1 MAATVA
7 YLSLGSNVGERL
19 DTLMS
24 AVFSLD
30 ETDGIAVEETSG
42 VYETEPWGEADQP
55 SFYNL
60 AVRIRTTLTPRELLE
75 ELHLTEAAMGRDREQ
90 EARWGPRTLDID
102 ILLYGDLQMDEPD
115 LTIPHPRM
123 TERAFVL
130 VPLLEIMPGGELPDG
145 TRLTT
150 HLQALTPIDGVDLVL
165 RVDELPSASR
175 VTRPEGPRSP
185 RAYFGDDVGGNS

>member
-1 MAATVA
+1 MSAVAA
-7 YLSLGSNVGERL
+7 YLSLGSNLGDRL

-30 ETDGIAVEETSG
+30 ETDAVAVEETSG
-42 VYETEPWGEADQP
+42 IYETEPWGGVEQP

-60 AVRIRTTLTPRELLE
+60 AVRIRTTLAPRELLGE
-75 ELHLTEAAMGRDREQ
+75 VQLTERAMGRDRDRE
-90 EARWGPRTLDID
+90 ERWGPRTLDID
-102 ILLYGDLQMDEPD
+102 ILLYGDEQLDEPD

-145 TRLTT
+145 SRLTA
-150 HLQALTPIDGVDLVL
+150 HLQRLMPIEGVELVV

-175 VTRPEGPRSP
+175 VPRPEGPNAP
-185 RAYFGDDVGGNS
+185 GAYFADEPDRP

>member
-7 YLSLGSNVGERL
+7 YLSLGSNVGDRL
-19 DTLMS
+19 DTLVS

-42 VYETEPWGEADQP
+42 VYETEPWGDVDQP
-55 SFYNL
+55 PFYNL
-60 AVRIRTTLTPRELLE
+60 AVRIRTSLAPHELLE
-75 ELHLTEAAMGRDREQ
+75 ELQLTEAAMGRDRVRE
-90 EARWGPRTLDID
+90 ERWGPRTLDID
-102 ILLYGDLQMDEPD
+102 ILLYGDREIDDAD
-115 LTIPHPRM
+115 LTVPHPRL

-145 TRLTT
+145 TRLTS
-150 HLQALTPIDGVDLVL
+150 HLQRLAPIEGVDLVL

-175 VTRPEGPRSP
+175 IERPEGPRGP
-185 RAYFGDDVGGNS
+185 RPYFGDDVDGG